1 MNSIPA
7 IFRTARAVLLD
18 GLPELYDEPYACD
31 LHCDLYDA
39 DHYIYYADAEA
50 VLAELGAF
58 AAIGSVQKY
67 EQDRL
72 GRVYTDLSDA
82 CRVANTL
89 VYIIGSELLHRIF
102 GDTEYFD
109 EKWNSQLTS
118 DDLEQ
123 MAEIAKRWFEDNPN
137 WYHKIWNEI

>member
-1 MNSIPA
+1 MNNIPA

-89 VYIIGSELLHRIF
+89 DYIIG
-102 GDTEYFD
+102 
-109 EKWNSQLTS
+109 
-118 DDLEQ
+118 
-123 MAEIAKRWFEDNPN
+123 
-137 WYHKIWNEI
+137 

>member
-1 MNSIPA
+1 MNNIPA

-31 LHCDLYDA
+31 LHSTLYNN

-89 VYIIGSELLHRIF
+89 VYIIGEELLYRIF
-102 GDTEYFD
+102 GDTEYFR
-109 EKWNSQLTS
+109 EKWDSQLTS
-118 DDLEQ
+118 DDLQQ
-123 MAEIAKRWFEDNPN
+123 MAEIAKRWFEDNPD
-137 WYHKIWNEI
+137 WDDEIWNEI